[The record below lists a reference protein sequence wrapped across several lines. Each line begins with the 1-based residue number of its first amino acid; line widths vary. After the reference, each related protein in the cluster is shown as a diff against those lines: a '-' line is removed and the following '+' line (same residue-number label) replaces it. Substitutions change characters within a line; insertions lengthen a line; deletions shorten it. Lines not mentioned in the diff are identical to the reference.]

1 MKTRISLSLI
11 AASTLLAS
19 AAFAD
24 TAAISAHA
32 DPKIAVGAQLELLPV
47 GTFHVGTSQQ
57 SQDQSAEVAYGVSG
71 SIDYAVHPNLSI
83 GFAPRLALNVIPT
96 DVTDGDAA
104 QQLDLRARVKAHAK
118 VASGVEA
125 YGYLAPGY
133 SMLFNNDDTA
143 SGLAI
148 AFGAGATYDLS
159 PTTYLSG
166 EIGYQAGFQSE
177 SILGQTV
184 DIHARYLHLGFGAGA
199 RF

>member
-24 TAAISAHA
+24 TAVISAHA
-32 DPKIAVGAQLELLPV
+32 DPKIAVGAQLELLPL
-47 GTFHVGTSQQ
+47 GTFHLATSQF
-57 SQDQSAEVAYGVSG
+57 SQDQSAEVAYGISG
-71 SIDYAVHPNLSI
+71 SFDYAVHPNISI

-96 DVTDGDAA
+96 DTTDGHPAK
-104 QQLDLRARVKAHAK
+104 QLDLRARVKAHTK
-118 VASGVEA
+118 VAPGVEA
-125 YGYLAPGY
+125 YGFLAPGY
-133 SMLFNNDDTA
+133 SMLFSEGDTA

-148 AFGAGATYDLS
+148 ALGAGATYDLS

-166 EIGYQAGFQSE
+166 EIGYQFGFQSDTVA
-177 SILGQTV
+177 GQNMDV
-184 DIHARYLHLGFGAGA
+184 HARYLHLGFGAGA